1 MLGETSCHVCVRS
14 TEELAGREGGG
25 LVCVRMY
32 KINTLCGA
40 INLIGSAEDEPSDD
54 RHACHCAQALGCV
67 LCKVSLS
74 LHILLS
80 LLCSADE
87 LKELPFFHPIN
98 WLDAMNQRL
107 KPPLVPPRGEVNAA
121 DTFDIGS
128 FSDDDV
134 KGVKVCWWDEGVP
147 ECGGRVAMCWVLE
160 SKGGWMKS
168 RSVKCISMNSL
179 LCF

>member
-1 MLGETSCHVCVRS
+1 MFCT
-14 TEELAGREGGG
+14 
-25 LVCVRMY
+25 
-32 KINTLCGA
+32 
-40 INLIGSAEDEPSDD
+40 
-54 RHACHCAQALGCV
+54 
-67 LCKVSLS
+67 VSLS

-134 KGVKVCWWDEGVP
+134 KGVKVCWWGEGVP
-147 ECGGRVAMCWVLE
+147 ECVGGVVMCWLLE
-160 SKGGWMKS
+160 SKGGWMES
-168 RSVKCISMNSL
+168 RNVKLISKNSL
-179 LCF
+179 LWFLSYVLAGASLTAPPPPPLPPSCMRRIKKSTRGSTLSCPPCGRQK